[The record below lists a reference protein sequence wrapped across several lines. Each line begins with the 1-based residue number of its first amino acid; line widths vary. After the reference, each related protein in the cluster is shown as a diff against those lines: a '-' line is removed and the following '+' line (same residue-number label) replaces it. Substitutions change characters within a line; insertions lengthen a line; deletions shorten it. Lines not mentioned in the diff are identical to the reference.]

1 MFEMLVRYP
10 FGLCRPNN
18 VDVDVDVDVNLLTGK
33 GYFKPLDA

>member
-18 VDVDVDVDVNLLTGK
+18 VDVDVDINLLTGK

>member
-18 VDVDVDVDVNLLTGK
+18 VDVDVNLLTGK